1 MKRSGKRKELIM
13 TKVKVADVFKSLSG
27 VPYPSKAEYL
37 KVKGKRPKSKFSLI
51 LALFCNLILVK
62 KVKKIRINLLKAIGV
77 EYVAEELV
85 TNSVKGVRAL
95 LFNSKTKKFLDG
107 NLYRIEERKYKTVPK
122 KDKSNGTI
130 SGLVEF
136 TLVQN

>member
-1 MKRSGKRKELIM
+1 MKKSGKRKELIM
-13 TKVKVADVFKSLSG
+13 VKVKEVFKSLSG

-62 KVKKIRINLLKAIGV
+62 KVKRIRINLLKAIGV